1 MKKLLLLALG
11 VLIALPSLAQEFTFE
26 GLNYEVLDADAK
38 TVQVA
43 SNASN
48 PEAAGDI
55 VIPPTVTY
63 SNEEYSVTEI
73 GYGAFYGCSGLTEV
87 TIPNAVP
94 SIGGEA
100 FRGCSE
106 LTSISIPN
114 SVSSIGG
121 STFDSCSSLTSIV
134 IPEGVKTLES
144 WTFAH
149 CTALSSVSLPASIT
163 TIGYRVFE
171 DCPSITTLILPESL
185 SSIGQID
192 CQNTKLLKELDSWGM
207 IYEGLS
213 FEEFI
218 EFYEGEGGTIAQLQA
233 IKCYSPIPPENS
245 DELFSEVVVNSY
257 DPYNH
262 ITLYVPKESISAY
275 REASGWC
282 KFANIKS
289 IDENNDYSNNEYFTY
304 EDINYVVIS
313 EEDKTVAV
321 APTKVSGELFIPETV
336 TYNDAEYK
344 VIVISDRAF
353 QDCKELYAVSM
364 PEGLVSI
371 GVDAFAG
378 CELLENFQFP
388 STLKRINDRAFSEC
402 KSLTEIILPEGLNAL
417 GDGVFSSCQK
427 LEKAVLVADLT
438 DLGNYLFSG
447 CSALEKVYF
456 PLQLKSI
463 GDYAFAGSNAL
474 DEISLPS
481 TLESIGQSAFEA
493 GEYGNYHVKKS
504 WSLVIPNSVKKIGNK
519 AFHDRGITSLTIG
532 SGLEVIPYCAFR
544 WNDIKIL
551 NLSEGLKE
559 IGERAFEQCSNDNT
573 NRNGITSITLPSTL
587 TKIADKAFRGTR
599 ITELIIPDK
608 ITELPEGSCGSPS
621 ILTLGSGVKN
631 ISSEAFSFENLHLLR
646 VKAMNPPTLD
656 NSFPLTNDQNDA
668 ITVVVNNGRRN
679 NYATNAR
686 WKQFDNIVE
695 ESDADIVVNM
705 TGNNTL
711 ADGIRFACGYMPANV
726 MKMKVVGP
734 LTDTDLRVIKEN
746 MISLV
751 SLDLS
756 EVTNITELSEGQ
768 FAGLLLTEIKLPK
781 GLTRIGDRAFAD
793 CLLLQLDAL
802 PDGVTE
808 IGSEAF
814 SNCPRVT
821 ISTLPSALKTID
833 SSAFSECS
841 GIRSITA
848 NENLESIGD
857 GAFSYCSM
865 LETVDLSASKLTEI
879 GASVFSGCN
888 QLDEVM
894 LPEFATS
901 IGGSAFAGTALRD
914 IEFAANV
921 TYIGEDAFSNC
932 RRLVTAN
939 LPKKVTALSQYA
951 FAECPR
957 LISISMPSGMKS
969 VSQNILLD
977 NKKLANISCAAVD
990 APAAETGAFDG
1001 LRFRY
1006 VSLTVPTTSF
1016 RAYLNAPQWGK
1027 FQSIQNILEVSQDP
1041 GVDVSNISEE
1051 EYQDLLTEDAL
1062 EEAAEAA
1069 ALEQG
1074 DEPAQDV
1081 RRRSARRGAARAKT
1095 ATGRQFAA
1103 LFDGAQIQTG
1113 NESSATRIFVTP
1125 HEGVNILSILYND
1138 EEMLDKM
1145 DGNSLLL
1152 PKGAKGSLKI
1162 VTDGTAVNPV
1172 DPGEQGGIHD
1182 IVIEQGV
1189 EVYDLR
1195 GVKVG
1200 NTTEG
1205 LPHGVYIVRQGSET
1219 KKIAI

>member
-87 TIPNAVP
+87 TIPNSVT
-94 SIGGEA
+94 SIGGQA

-185 SSIGQID
+185 SSIGAID
-192 CQNTKLLKELDSWGM
+192 CQNSKLLMDINSWG
-207 IYEGLS
+207 IFDDGIS

-218 EFYEGEGGTIAQLQA
+218 ETYESEGGIIAQLQA

-245 DELFSEVVVNSY
+245 DELFSEVIVKSY

-262 ITLYVPKESISAY
+262 ITLYVPEESISAY
-275 REASGWC
+275 QEASGWC

-289 IDENNDYSNNEYFTY
+289 IDENNDYSNNEHFTY

-336 TYNDAEYK
+336 TYNDSEYK
-344 VIVISDRAF
+344 VIVISDKAF

-417 GDGVFSSCQK
+417 GNSVFSRCQK
-427 LEKAVLVADLT
+427 LEKAVLVADIYS
-438 DLGNYLFSG
+438 LGNDLFSY

-456 PLQLKSI
+456 PLQLRSI
-463 GDYAFAGSNAL
+463 GDNTFCECIKIV
-474 DEISLPS
+474 EIKFPS
-481 TLESIGQSAFEA
+481 TLESIGQSAFKCT
-493 GEYGNYHVKKS
+493 YMDNYEGLSK
-504 WSLVIPNSVKKIGNK
+504 LVIPNSVKRLGDS
-519 AFHDRGITSLTIG
+519 AFRGQRIKNLTIG
-532 SGLEVIPYCAFR
+532 SGLEVIPCGAFGGNSIR
-544 WNDIKIL
+544 IL
-551 NLSEGLKE
+551 NLSEGIKE
-559 IGERAFEQCSNDNT
+559 ISEGAFSGCYSVIDNGYIV
-573 NRNGITSITLPSTL
+573 GITSVTLPSTL
-587 TKIADKAFRGTR
+587 TKIAPNAFSGTP
-599 ITELIIPDK
+599 ITELVIPDK
-608 ITELPEGSCGSPS
+608 VTELPEGSCGKPS

-631 ISSEAFSFENLHLLR
+631 LSSKAFSFENLHLLR

-656 NSFPLTNDQNDA
+656 DAFPLTNDLNDA

-679 NYATNAR
+679 NYVMNAR

-695 ESDADIVVNM
+695 ESDADIVVYM
-705 TGNNTL
+705 TGDYSL
-711 ADGIRFACGYMPANV
+711 AEEIRTVSGYMPANV

-751 SLDLS
+751 CLDLS
-756 EVTNITELSEGQ
+756 EVTNVTKLPDYQFEGS
-768 FAGLLLTEIKLPK
+768 LLTEIKLPK
-781 GLTRIGDRAFAD
+781 GLTKIGNRAFAD
-793 CLLLQLDAL
+793 CSLLQLDAL

-821 ISTLPSALKTID
+821 ISTLPYALKTID
-833 SSAFSECS
+833 SNAFHRCT

-848 NENLESIGD
+848 NENLESIGN

-888 QLDEVM
+888 QLDEVI
-894 LPEFATS
+894 LPESATS

-921 TYIGEDAFSNC
+921 TSIGGGSFSNC

-957 LISISMPSGMKS
+957 LISISMPSGMES
-969 VSQNILLD
+969 VGQNILLD
-977 NKKLANISCAAVD
+977 NKKLANISCAAID

-1027 FQSIQNILEVSQDP
+1027 FQTIQNKLIVSQDP

-1069 ALEQG
+1069 ANEQG

-1081 RRRSARRGAARAKT
+1081 RRRAARRGAARAKT

-1162 VTDGTAVNPV
+1162 VTDGTANPGDDV
-1172 DPGEQGGIHD
+1172 GIND
-1182 IVIEQGV
+1182 IVIEQGI

-1200 NTTEG
+1200 DTTEG
-1205 LPHGVYIVRQGSET
+1205 LPHGIYILRQGSAT